1 MKIERFVSAEDDIS
15 PLYTLSRT
23 EETTCVQQVLSLFFN
38 QFSASLYI
46 KGVKWTYLGPN
57 LNVLKHY
64 FICNFKMKTT
74 ESLKTDSDL
83 LITCFLHTRH
93 NHPCVLNTVR
103 LRSWHGSQNIKAKS
117 PSTLNFPQRNLF
129 KFEHFFFLM
138 YFKSFVEQKQH
149 MFQSFL
155 IRSFLLLI

>member
-83 LITCFLHTRH
+83 LVTCFLHKAQPSLCFKYGASAFMTWKPKYKGKISIH
-93 NHPCVLNTVR
+93 
-103 LRSWHGSQNIKAKS
+103 IKFSTAK
-117 PSTLNFPQRNLF
+117 LVQVWALLF
-129 KFEHFFFLM
+129 SDVF
-138 YFKSFVEQKQH
+138 
-149 MFQSFL
+149 
-155 IRSFLLLI
+155 